1 MSAVIIFVA
10 SRNIR
15 HFPMGSIEAVDGG
28 GTGGGP
34 RWGDWSWRDD
44 SRGWATMAS
53 ALFISI
59 KYATNGAKDCLF
71 TSSLRSPLKDQ
82 EHTALNHGKPSS
94 SDQRAPHVPQ

>member
-1 MSAVIIFVA
+1 MVGALGADRGGVTGA
-10 SRNIR
+10 
-15 HFPMGSIEAVDGG
+15 G
-28 GTGGGP
+28 GTIP
-34 RWGDWSWRDD
+34 
-44 SRGWATMAS
+44 RGWATMAS

-59 KYATNGAKDCLF
+59 KYATNGAEDYLF